1 MELNSPSLDYVY
13 NMTWAEFQIRAFA
26 YKRMQEKE
34 DLRFREV
41 AYHSHIGGSLML
53 KKIPSKDKF
62 WQIGDKRVSVDTSM
76 YETIKKAQEQYFKEL
91 KEKQNGIR

>member
-26 YKRMQEKE
+26 YKRMQERE

-53 KKIPSKDKF
+53 KKIPAKDKF
-62 WQIGDKRVSVDTSM
+62 WQIGERKVSSNTSM
-76 YETIKKAQEQYFKEL
+76 YDTIKKAQDDYFKEL